1 MFKSKNVCLIISVA
15 LAILCLI
22 FMIYSFCNASTGVNS
37 ANSAESVGTTI
48 GMALVAPCMV
58 VGGVGTILHTVG
70 GCVYKRGLVLAGVI
84 CECVSAVLMI
94 TWGMFYIP
102 AIVLGFIGYAK
113 MPKKI

>member
-1 MFKSKNVCLIISVA
+1 MFKYKNVFLIISVA

-37 ANSAESVGTTI
+37 VDFAESAGTAI
-48 GMALVAPCMV
+48 GMALVVPCMV

-70 GCVYKRGLVLAGVI
+70 GCVYKRGLILAGVI
-84 CECVSAVLMI
+84 CECVSVVLMI

-113 MPKKI
+113 MPKKV